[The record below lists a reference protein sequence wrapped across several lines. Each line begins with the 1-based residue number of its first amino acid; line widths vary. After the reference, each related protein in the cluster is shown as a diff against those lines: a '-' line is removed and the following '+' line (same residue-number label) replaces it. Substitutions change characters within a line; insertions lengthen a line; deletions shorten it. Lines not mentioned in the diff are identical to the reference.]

1 MNKIEDAAKTKRFE
15 IRLSENEY
23 NQLQTLAEDFEM
35 TVSDYIRWSIF
46 QRNVTMR
53 ILLDDE
59 SSALSKIRFQLD
71 KIGTNINQIAKVL
84 NSGFVNP
91 QMFRDELKAMFLE
104 IHNEIDLLNRVQSEA
119 NSAWRKSISKYS
131 KLYEFDKTIGGEENG
146 NDKTSGN

>member
-1 MNKIEDAAKTKRFE
+1 MNKIDDAAKTKRFE

-23 NQLQTLAEDFEM
+23 VQLQALAEDFEM

>member
-1 MNKIEDAAKTKRFE
+1 MI
-15 IRLSENEY
+15 
-23 NQLQTLAEDFEM
+23 
-35 TVSDYIRWSIF
+35 
-46 QRNVTMR
+46 
-53 ILLDDE
+53 DDE

-131 KLYEFDKTIGGEENG
+131 KLYEFDKTIGGKENG

>member
-1 MNKIEDAAKTKRFE
+1 MYKIDDATKTKRFE

-23 NQLQTLAEDFEM
+23 VQLQALAEDFEM

>member
-1 MNKIEDAAKTKRFE
+1 MNKIDDAAKTKRFE

-23 NQLQTLAEDFEM
+23 VQLQALAEDFEM

-131 KLYEFDKTIGGEENG
+131 RLYEFDKTIRGEENG